1 MITYVDFSLFDS
13 PAKVLV
19 NTVNTVGVMG
29 KGIAKEFKSIYP
41 DMFDEY
47 QQLCEDGTLDIGKLW
62 VYKTPHK
69 WVLNFPTKQHWRS
82 PSKPEYLK
90 AGLQKFVQ
98 VYKEAR
104 ITSISF
110 PQLGCGNGELDW
122 ETQSKPLMEEYL
134 KRLPIEIFIHVAS
147 SRTGFRPEHRV
158 PKATK
163 EWLREQPKS
172 LAFTEVWDDLV
183 AIVHSKK
190 RFTIPDRNETFE
202 AVVFDDAEGGG
213 IEIADIKTP
222 VRFHKEQLLDLWQ
235 QVRELGICIPQIM
248 PGGLDFHSEYIVGLL
263 AELGYFEPIRQA
275 NRDTQ
280 LTRNAVGLLLKLS
293 QSTHHAASRN
303 VSSVKTE
310 AKQLQL
316 V

>member
-29 KGIAKEFKSIYP
+29 KGIAKEFKGIYP

-47 QQLCEDGTLDIGKLW
+47 QQLCEDGALDIGKLW
-62 VYKTPHK
+62 VYKTSHK
-69 WVLNFPTKQHWRS
+69 WVLNFPTKKHWRI

-134 KRLPIEIFIHVAS
+134 SKLPIEIFIHVAYS
-147 SRTGFRPEHRV
+147 GAGFKPEHKV

-163 EWLREQPKS
+163 KWLREQPGS

-183 AIVHSKK
+183 CIVKSKK
-190 RFTIPDRNETFE
+190 QFETLGGNETFE
-202 AVVFDDAEGGG
+202 ADVFDDAEGGG
-213 IEIADIKTP
+213 IQINGVGHSI
-222 VRFHKEQLLDLWQ
+222 RFHKEQLLDLWQ
-235 QVRELGICIPQIM
+235 QVRELGICIPHIM
-248 PGGLDFHSEYIVGLL
+248 PGGLDFHSEYIVGML
-263 AELGYFEPIRQA
+263 AELEYFKPIRQA
-275 NRDTQ
+275 ESDTQ
-280 LTRNAVGLLLKLS
+280 LMGNADGLLLKRYLQPS
-293 QSTHHAASRN
+293 VIASNQSDAR
-303 VSSVKTE
+303 
-310 AKQLQL
+310 QLQL